1 MKILYGACMQ
11 WMDGTAYYARGVSYA
26 RKIFMKSVVDL
37 IKLFTAVSYDF
48 S

>member
-11 WMDGTAYYARGVSYA
+11 WMDGAAYYARGVSYA
-26 RKIFMKSVVDL
+26 CKMFMKSVVNL
-37 IKLFTAVSYDF
+37 IKLFTAASYDF